1 MTDARDRWQGRA
13 AAVAVAAAV
22 LVGGIASTR
31 AEGVRDRDPRNWPPM
46 DRMVMDRYELAGRV
60 LTLRVFARPVDY
72 FNCSYR
78 GERGRQMAFTL
89 LGGPLETLT
98 GYMPRELGKLLVGV
112 LRDDPWTPITVQV
125 RYDPARLSALCPDQV
140 DIVKWSLGWQYPP
153 GSLTPGRPDTT
164 LQPTKE
170 ELDALGQDGLWAL
183 LMRRKPR
190 RGAEVTEI
198 HAGDRI
204 SLTAGARLSRAYH
217 CVFKGAERT
226 HYALQLHDGRGDILH
241 AYVPRTPAARKLL
254 DFISLHRDVLVSVQ
268 GKLVK
273 AAMSHYCGY
282 QLEVTG
288 WTLPRRGAAR
298 APAVP
303 VVPAGGD
310 RTPARQPP
318 GR

>member
-1 MTDARDRWQGRA
+1 
-13 AAVAVAAAV
+13 
-22 LVGGIASTR
+22 
-31 AEGVRDRDPRNWPPM
+31 
-46 DRMVMDRYELAGRV
+46 MDRYELAGRV
-60 LTLRVFARPVDY
+60 ITLRVFARPVDY

-98 GYMPRELGKLLVGV
+98 GYMSRELGKLLVGV
-112 LRDDPWTPITVQV
+112 LQDDPWTPITVQV
-125 RYDPARLSALCPDQV
+125 RYDPERISALCPDQV

-164 LQPTKE
+164 LQPTSQ
-170 ELDALGQDGLWAL
+170 ELDDLGQGGIWAL

-190 RGAEVTEI
+190 RSAKVTEL
-198 HAGDRI
+198 HPGDRI

-226 HYALQLHDGRGDILH
+226 HYALQLHDGRGDFVH
-241 AYVPRTPAARKLL
+241 AYVPRTAAARKLL

-288 WTLPRRGAAR
+288 WTLPKRGEAR

-303 VVPAGGD
+303 VVPASPAGASSTGG
-310 RTPARQPP
+310 
-318 GR
+318 G